1 MVSNLQVYLETQKQ
15 IKFNKIN
22 IYQISLNEILDFGIE
37 EYNMLLLPF
46 LLDIDDFEILNKDL
60 LEDINIFDILTLD
73 ERTLSMLLNSI
84 SMFCKTDEIAFDEQK
99 KILYIGDG
107 YISKDNFAEFSDI
120 ILKINSKQKIIK
132 EKPPENMTEKQEEI
146 WKKLQQGR
154 QRAMAKSQIEL
165 ADLIN
170 VCQFGGEYYIPTND
184 ILQWSLYN
192 ITRCYK
198 TILGKTNFRESFEIY
213 CVTGEDKL
221 INNKHWTDL
230 IKLENDNKE
239 EQI

>member
-1 MVSNLQVYLETQKQ
+1 
-15 IKFNKIN
+15 
-22 IYQISLNEILDFGIE
+22 
-37 EYNMLLLPF
+37 MLLLPF

-239 EQI
+239 EI